1 MKQNKETI
9 DWLFVL
15 PSDLIGGGAQQVLFT
30 IINFFID
37 QGKNCTVVF
46 LIKKKH
52 RGWESIEGKCNI
64 VYLDNT
70 SVYKGFFSAMK
81 YIRILTKSNHIKH
94 AISSQS
100 LINGLLGFLKF
111 IKILKHTKLVLREST
126 SIFLRFKGFKLLLYK
141 TAYVIG
147 YRQADLI
154 ICQTDLMKQ
163 QLLDALPWLKK
174 RDSIVVIPNPVD
186 LNEILTKANEVVNFK
201 INNFIVAAGRLI
213 PEKGFDILI
222 EAFNQIEDKELK
234 LVILGVGEE
243 AEYQKLANQIQ
254 ALHLDDR
261 VILYGYVKN
270 VYPIFNK
277 AKLCVVSSRI
287 EGFPNVLLQM
297 MSQNNKVVSTKC
309 AGEISN
315 IKGVYTCETHDV
327 YALSFA
333 MEQGLINT
341 KNNIDLYFNEYIK
354 SRSIDKFVEIMQKL
368 INYNEKAKV
377 RSWIK

>member
-1 MKQNKETI
+1 MSKNKNNI

-30 IINFFID
+30 IINFFIE
-37 QGKNCTVVF
+37 QGKNCAVVF

-52 RGWESIEGKCNI
+52 HGWESLEDKCTI

-70 SVYKGFFSAMK
+70 SVYKGFFSAAK
-81 YIRILTKSNHIKH
+81 YIRTLKKSNNIKH

-111 IKILKHTKLVLREST
+111 FKILNHTKLVLREST
-126 SIFLRFKGFKLLLYK
+126 SIFLRFNGFKLLLYK

-163 QLLDALPWLKK
+163 QLLEALPWLKK
-174 RDSIVVIPNPVD
+174 KNTIVVIPNPVNLD
-186 LNEILTKANEVVNFK
+186 EINTKANEVINFE
-201 INNFIVAAGRLI
+201 IDDFIVAAGRLI

-222 EAFNQIEDKELK
+222 EAFSQLENTALK
-234 LVILGVGEE
+234 LIILGVGEVE
-243 AEYQKLANQIQ
+243 EHQKLANQIHR
-254 ALHLDDR
+254 LHLENR

-297 MSQNNKVVSTKC
+297 MSQNNNVVSTIC
-309 AGEISN
+309 AGEIAN
-315 IKGVYTCETHDV
+315 INGIFKCEPNDV
-327 YALSFA
+327 NTLSAIMEKAL
-333 MEQGLINT
+333 M
-341 KNNIDLYFNEYIK
+341 NNKDNRSLYFNAYIE
-354 SRSIDKFVEIMQKL
+354 SRSISNFIDSMLNQI
-368 INYNEKAKV
+368 
-377 RSWIK
+377 

>member
-1 MKQNKETI
+1 MQKKETI

-15 PSDLIGGGAQQVLFT
+15 PADLIGGGAQQVLFT
-30 IINFFID
+30 IINFFIA
-37 QGKNCTVVF
+37 QGKACTVIF

-52 RGWESIEGKCNI
+52 HGWESIEDKCTI

-70 SVYKGFFSAMK
+70 SVYKGFFSAAR
-81 YIRILTKSNHIKH
+81 YIRTLKKSYQIEH

-111 IKILKHTKLVLREST
+111 TKILKNTTLVLREST

-141 TAYVIG
+141 TAYVMG
-147 YRQADLI
+147 YKQADLI

-163 QLLDALPWLKK
+163 QLLEALPWLKK
-174 RDSIVVIPNPVD
+174 KNKIAVIPNPVD
-186 LNEILTKANEVVNFK
+186 LDEIKIKANEIINFE
-201 INNFIVAAGRLI
+201 IDNFIVSAGRLI

-222 EAFNQIEDKELK
+222 EAFSQLENKELK

-243 AEYQKLANQIQ
+243 EEHQKLVNQIQ
-254 ALHLDDR
+254 ALRLENR

-297 MSQNNKVVSTKC
+297 MSQNNNVASTEC

-315 IKGVYTCETHDV
+315 IKGIYTCETHNV
-327 YALSFA
+327 EALKST
-333 MEQGLINT
+333 MEKGLS
-341 KNNIDLYFNEYIK
+341 NIIDNRELYFNKYIK
-354 SRSIDKFVEIMQKL
+354 SRSINKFVETMQKQ
-368 INYNEKAKV
+368 INQ
-377 RSWIK
+377 

>member
-1 MKQNKETI
+1 MQKKDTI

-15 PSDLIGGGAQQVLFT
+15 PADLIGGGAQQVLFT
-30 IINFFID
+30 IINYFIT

-46 LIKKKH
+46 LVKKKH
-52 RGWESIEGKCNI
+52 HGWESIEDKCTI
-64 VYLDNT
+64 VYLNNT
-70 SVYKGFFSAMK
+70 SVYKGFFSAAK
-81 YIRILTKSNHIKH
+81 YIRALKKSYHIKH

-163 QLLDALPWLKK
+163 QLLEALPWLKK
-174 RDSIVVIPNPVD
+174 KDSIVVIPNPVNLD
-186 LNEILTKANEVVNFK
+186 EISTKSNEVINFE
-201 INNFIVAAGRLI
+201 IDNYIVAAGRLI
-213 PEKGFDILI
+213 PEKGFDILV
-222 EAFNQIEDKELK
+222 EAFNQLENKDLK
-234 LVILGVGEE
+234 LVILGVGEDQE
-243 AEYQKLANQIQ
+243 NQKLANQIQ
-254 ALHLDDR
+254 SLHLEDR
-261 VILYGYVKN
+261 AILYGYVKN

-297 MSQNNKVVSTKC
+297 MSQNNNVVSTKC

-315 IKGVYTCETHDV
+315 INGIFTCETNDAN
-327 YALSFA
+327 ALSTI
-333 MEQGLINT
+333 MEKALINN
-341 KNNIDLYFNEYIK
+341 KDNRNLYFNNYIK
-354 SRSIDKFVEIMQKL
+354 SRSIGNFIDSMLNQI
-368 INYNEKAKV
+368 
-377 RSWIK
+377 